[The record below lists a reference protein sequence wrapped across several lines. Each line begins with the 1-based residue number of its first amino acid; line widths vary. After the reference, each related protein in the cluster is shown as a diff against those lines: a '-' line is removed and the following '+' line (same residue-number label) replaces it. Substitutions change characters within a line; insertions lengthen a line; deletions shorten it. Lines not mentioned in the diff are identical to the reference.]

1 MRIYAKPYDDIK
13 VPFTIDENGAFAEFI
28 IQKPEEIHED
38 LVLGSTV
45 LVFDLKNG
53 SSSKKATP
61 FWIAGRIVGMKAI
74 SPFNPEREN
83 MLYQEDETESP
94 YKVLEEISGGPHH
107 HQPMV
112 LRVELD
118 YEMETRIQQT
128 STQEADYFISPIQR
142 PPSSFSRMFIPEIEK
157 GIENNEPSLEKI
169 LNLKKRG
176 VLLGCV
182 GSGNSP
188 FMKNEQ
194 FLYYNLDVFGLENKH
209 IFIVGE
215 SGSGKT
221 VFLKNLAFEL
231 RNLNQN
237 GTPVNN
243 RIIMLDVQ
251 GDIVQLLFPNLDDE
265 VTLKPKIAWQNKA
278 NNSQLRSKITKDF
291 IDEKL
296 NPFRLILPKSKR
308 SKRTK
313 NASALKLLCENNN
326 INVIEAGLR
335 LQDLNLP
342 SDVEYLMRINSQ
354 QAVTILDQYAEAFR
368 NSGKTIISIQSLRN
382 GIDTTLSQHVG
393 KDTIPSKTTGTSY
406 YRSSFDAAK
415 RALDALE
422 VYFDL
427 DEEIVTSGRNPLDNL
442 KEPGTTII
450 YLADLNQE
458 ERLMWEMLI
467 VKWLNDN
474 NDTINEEESNSE
486 TYVFIDEAHQII
498 PARPLGI
505 ADKDTFD
512 RLRSNFERLAREGR
526 KFGINLILSTQSPKD
541 LHEIVPDQ
549 CPNKVVMKINP
560 RNAEYAYLDKELA
573 LIASRFNYG
582 QFWFQSPFNDTPHWL
597 RLHSLATPIPHEP
610 VKTYFPKVRKI
621 SKGNI
626 TGR

>member
-1 MRIYAKPYDDIK
+1 VRIYARPYDDIK
-13 VPFTIDENGAFAEFI
+13 VPFTIDENGALAEFI

-45 LVFDLKNG
+45 LIFDLKKNEN
-53 SSSKKATP
+53 KFKP
-61 FWIAGRIVGMKAI
+61 FWIAGRIVGMKSV

-94 YKVLEEISGGPHH
+94 YKVLEEIAGGPHH

-112 LRVELD
+112 LVIELD
-118 YEMETRIQQT
+118 YEMEAKTEANGT
-128 STQEADYFISPIQR
+128 HEADYFISAIQR
-142 PPSSFSRMFIPEIEK
+142 PPSSFSRMFIPEMNTGLEI
-157 GIENNEPSLEKI
+157 NEPSLKKI
-169 LNLKKRG
+169 LSLKEAG

-182 GSGNSP
+182 GSGNVP
-188 FMKNEQ
+188 FTKDKE
-194 FLYYNLDVFGLENKH
+194 FLFYRWDVSNLENKH
-209 IFIVGE
+209 MFIVGE

-231 RNLNQN
+231 RNLEQN
-237 GTPVNN
+237 GGAINH
-243 RIIMLDVQ
+243 RIIMIDVQ
-251 GDIVQLLFPNLDDE
+251 GDIVQLLLPHIDS
-265 VTLKPKIAWQNKA
+265 VTLKPKIAWQLSA
-278 NNSQLRSKITKDF
+278 NNSPNRTTITKEY
-291 IDEKL
+291 IDQKL
-296 NPFRLILPKSKR
+296 KPFRLILPKSNR

-313 NASALKLLCENNN
+313 NAEALKTLCKNND
-326 INVIEAGLR
+326 IEVIEAGLR
-335 LQDLNLP
+335 LQDLNRL

-354 QAVTILDQYAEAFR
+354 QAVTILDQYAEYFKNKNQVVSIKNLR
-368 NSGKTIISIQSLRN
+368 NAINQALEKHKKNDTIQS
-382 GIDTTLSQHVG
+382 
-393 KDTIPSKTTGTSY
+393 KMTGTSY
-406 YRSSFDAAK
+406 YRSSFDAAL

-427 DEEIVTSGRNPLDNL
+427 DTEDTNSLKNPLDNL
-442 KEPGTTII
+442 REPGTTIL
-450 YLADLNQE
+450 YLADLTQE

-474 NDTINEEESNSE
+474 NDTLNEEDSNAE
-486 TYVFIDEAHQII
+486 TFVFIDEAHQII
-498 PARPLGI
+498 PARPVGI

-549 CPNKVVMKINP
+549 CPTKVVMKINP
-560 RNAEYAYLDKELA
+560 GNAEYAYLDKELA

-597 RLHSLATPIPHEP
+597 RLHSLAAPIPHES
-610 VKTYFPKVRKI
+610 VKTYFPKIRKLAKTI
-621 SKGNI
+621 KQQ
-626 TGR
+626 